1 MLLHMQRNEEKRD
14 YNTEEWCDLWQVWM
28 CSSQAIKATRTTEG
42 LLKSPNWV
50 NSSLL
55 RYTRSAASSNQERRQ
70 RSSFGAEA
78 ATNQLAA
85 LAN

>member
-1 MLLHMQRNEEKRD
+1 
-14 YNTEEWCDLWQVWM
+14 M
-28 CSSQAIKATRTTEG
+28 CSSHAIKAASTEG

-55 RYTRSAASSNQERRQ
+55 RYMGSAASSNQERRQ